1 MALRLQAEK
10 QEKAAKLDFM
20 RAHKFYFFLLFIKC
34 DEYKD
39 EHCMLKHRIKKKT
52 QGTSE
57 KHKRIVTVHE
67 MHLRSVLHGIDIHR
81 RTKIK
86 LFLIPACSAGLESF
100 EELN

>member
-1 MALRLQAEK
+1 
-10 QEKAAKLDFM
+10 
-20 RAHKFYFFLLFIKC
+20 
-34 DEYKD
+34 
-39 EHCMLKHRIKKKT
+39 MLKHRIKKKT

-81 RTKIK
+81 VILDVTASACYGGERKK

>member
-1 MALRLQAEK
+1 
-10 QEKAAKLDFM
+10 M

-39 EHCMLKHRIKKKT
+39 EHCMLKHCIKKKT
-52 QGTSE
+52 EGTSE

-81 RTKIK
+81 VILDVTASACNGGERRKK
-86 LFLIPACSAGLESF
+86 LF
-100 EELN
+100 